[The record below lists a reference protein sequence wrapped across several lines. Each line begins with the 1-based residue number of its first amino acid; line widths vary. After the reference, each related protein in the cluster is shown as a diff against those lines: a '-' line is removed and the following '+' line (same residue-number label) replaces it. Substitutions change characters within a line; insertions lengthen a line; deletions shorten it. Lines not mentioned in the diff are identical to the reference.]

1 MEIKNPLLLTTMKHS
16 KSLKLFLGSLQAE
29 CLEILWEKRKATVKE
44 IWDMFKKRG
53 KEYAY
58 TTILTEMQNLEKK
71 KLVRSEKAGKQNLYF
86 PTHTKDEFLS
96 KKFEELIT
104 PLIEEYPEIVT
115 SHFVRNI
122 KLSEKEKRKLL
133 EILKKKK

>member
-1 MEIKNPLLLTTMKHS
+1 MKYS

-29 CLEILWEKRKATVKE
+29 CLEILWNKKRVTVKE
-44 IWDMFKKRG
+44 IHDMFKRSG

-71 KLVRSEKAGKQNLYF
+71 GLVKSEKRGKQNIYY
-86 PTHTKDEFLS
+86 PTCARDEFLS
-96 KKFEELIT
+96 KKLEEIIS

-115 SHFVRNI
+115 SHFLKNI
-122 KLSEKEKRKLL
+122 KLSKKEKEKIL
-133 EILKKKK
+133 EILKRKK